1 MKRLTISVPDDVAE
15 RVGAEDNASRF
26 FTELARREMD
36 REGDRRWM
44 TERGVAFTEDGV
56 RRAGV
61 VLAEAR
67 ERMSPEAWDALRGG
81 PAAYAAYRAA
91 HEPAA
96 HGPAA

>member
-36 REGDRRWM
+36 RESDRRWM
-44 TERGVAFTEDGV
+44 AEHGVSFTEEGV

-67 ERMSPEAWDALRGG
+67 ERMSAQAWAALRGG
-81 PAAYAAYRAA
+81 PAVYAAYLAGQR
-91 HEPAA
+91 PAT
-96 HGPAA
+96 